1 MTPLPHSAFS
11 PSGHLVH
18 GMVGFSAPMRRVHEF
33 IAKVA
38 PAGTT
43 VLIHGESGTGK
54 ELAARAIHRSSARAD
69 GPLVTVNCAAIP
81 ENLLESELFGHVRG
95 AFSGAVIDKKGK
107 FELADGGTLFLDE
120 VGELPL
126 ALQAKMLRALQERE
140 IERVGAMKSI
150 RVDIRVVAATN
161 ADLRAATARGSFR
174 KDLYYRLDVVSLRIP
189 ALRERREDIAPLTEY
204 FLAESSAILG
214 RKQPV
219 VSPEARACL
228 LNYDWPGNI
237 RELQNVLERAVVM
250 GSSGAIQP
258 ADLPRAMTDTP
269 DAACRAKLGY
279 EGAVQQFKKQLIL
292 DALEQAG
299 GRFTEAAKILNVHPN
314 YLHRLVSTLGLRDAA
329 KKQVVVRLH
338 APLLS
343 RLRDHPMEA
352 RQ

>member
-11 PSGHLVH
+11 PSGQPVH
-18 GMVGFSAPMRRVHEF
+18 GMVGSSAAMRRVHEF

-38 PAGTT
+38 PADTT

-54 ELAARAIHRSSARAD
+54 ELAARAIHRSSARAE

-95 AFSGAVIDKKGK
+95 AFSGAVTDKKGK

-120 VGELPL
+120 VGELPV

-161 ADLRAATARGSFR
+161 ADLRASIAGGSFR

-189 ALRERREDIAPLTEY
+189 ALRERREDIVPLTEY

-214 RKQPV
+214 REQPV
-219 VSPEARACL
+219 VSPEARTCL
-228 LNYDWPGNI
+228 LNYDWPGNV

-258 ADLPRAMTDTP
+258 ADLPRAMTDAP
-269 DAACRAKLGY
+269 GAARRAKLGY
-279 EGAVQQFKKQLIL
+279 EEAVRQFKKQLIV
-292 DALEQAG
+292 DSLEQAG
-299 GRFTEAAKILNVHPN
+299 GRFTEAARILNVHPN

-329 KKQVVVRLH
+329 RKQVVVRLP
-338 APLLS
+338 AAEPLRFA
-343 RLRDHPMEA
+343 RL
-352 RQ
+352 